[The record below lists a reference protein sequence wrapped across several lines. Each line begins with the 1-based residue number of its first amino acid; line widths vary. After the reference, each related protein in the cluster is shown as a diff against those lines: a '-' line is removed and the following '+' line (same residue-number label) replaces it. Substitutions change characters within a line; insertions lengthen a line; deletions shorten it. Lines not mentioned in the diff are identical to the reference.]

1 MLTYATIAAG
11 SGAGGRALA
20 EYLLQ
25 TLPAERADL
34 ANYYQRGMR
43 PDLAGSLG
51 DDTFAVEATL
61 LVKQGVML
69 DELPDALAASVQRR
83 HVGGVERYLA
93 GERDVSETVSMAQL
107 AEWVVTSGDPAEASD
122 RVLTR
127 LRESAQDAAEGD
139 RLIRAF
145 QDAKGAALYRR
156 DKVLEAV
163 ERGLYGHS
171 TAEPRRDMHP
181 RLAELLGLN
190 SNRVP
195 SAEEIGHVL
204 SGRRADGEE
213 IGGKSRQ
220 KGTVSLA
227 NALGLDAMRPPTP
240 EKMSHIL
247 DGRRAD
253 GAPIAGPGTETA
265 RQRFLTL
272 MGVKAGEPGQDQV
285 SHLMAGRMA
294 DGNAVDAD
302 AYRRGVEASKARVAA
317 VDLTFSADKSLSIAW
332 ALAPTEAERN
342 ILAQA
347 HKDAVASTMAVIAD
361 ELGHARRGKAGSG
374 GTEAGHITWL
384 GFDHYASRPVVP
396 VARTDA
402 EGSAYTQFMSVGA
415 AGDPAL
421 HSHMLVPSVVITD
434 TGRVGSL
441 DLDTMAG
448 KTHSWGAFYQA
459 FLATNLKRLGVEVG
473 LDERTGA
480 ARLMAVPE
488 NVRDA
493 FSKRTK
499 DGAEAAREFAASQG
513 KDWDSLTDKQKVG
526 LVHASTQGRRRAKD
540 AAGGS
545 EEDRVADF
553 GAWERQAAT
562 MQYAHKSVLGTT
574 PPPAPS
580 RDDRLEGAY
589 QTALRL
595 LDTVFV
601 GTAKVDGEKLREIA
615 ARGLITTSI
624 QDVADVKSIT
634 RAFATRGVRQD
645 GRDVALIWGEDPA
658 VRGKARIGVTTTLHE
673 AQEAGVVTRLREAA
687 GDRSAAL
694 SRRAIEAAVKRSGL
708 SFEGEHGRAQRAA
721 IDALGMGGGFAA
733 FIGAA
738 GAGKSS
744 VLRPL
749 VDAWRED
756 GKRVFGTALGNN
768 QTDSLEDA
776 GIRAADRAALD
787 PFLRKAA
794 AGKLALDRDSVVVIE
809 EVGRVGTRQ
818 LGELMRLQG
827 ERGFKVV
834 AVGDPEQLQSIEAG
848 HVVTLMRRA
857 LGEGAIPEIATTLRQ
872 RTDEEKATTGLFR
885 EGRAAEAVERK
896 RADGTAILVAG
907 DHRAV
912 VERVAALWRER
923 LDGGAE
929 VTVSAPTNA
938 DARAVALS
946 IREQR
951 RAMGQ
956 VGADLVT
963 LDATSRSR
971 YNPGV
976 GEDYDMRLAVGDRVR
991 LYERATATFT
1001 VADSS
1006 GHTTHGN
1013 IGNNGSVLE
1022 VRSIAPDGLTLRN
1035 GAGREGLVRWDTLR
1049 DGESGRIRLGWGDAL
1064 TIDAAQGSTV
1074 GRHIL
1079 AMPSGSAG
1087 VNGYQGYT
1095 AGSRHRDETL
1105 IVVGEA
1111 AERREI
1117 TAKRPRGD
1125 FRPIN
1130 EGDVWDNVARNLSRK
1145 PERSSA
1151 LAFLDRAANVRR
1163 GTVRTFQGE
1172 LERMERREAEGKAST
1187 AGAKARGQASATREA
1202 LRRRRAA
1209 AQDTAARP
1217 AMTARARLAEAA
1229 RRVLPVLDRAR
1240 ETARKLREMAGRAS
1254 RAPGHAWEQRRLARG
1269 AGRRR

>member
-25 TLPAERADL
+25 TLPAEQADL

-43 PDLAGSLG
+43 PELAGSLG

-83 HVGGVERYLA
+83 HAGVVERYLA
-93 GERDVSETVSMAQL
+93 GERDVSETADMARL
-107 AEWVVTSGDPAEASD
+107 AEWVVTSSNPDAESE

-127 LRESAQDAAEGD
+127 LREGARDAAEGD
-139 RLIRAF
+139 RLVHAF
-145 QDAKGAALYRR
+145 QDAKSAAHYRR

-171 TAEPRRDMHP
+171 TAEPRRNMHP

-227 NALGLDAMRPPTP
+227 DALGLDAMRPPTP
-240 EKMSHIL
+240 EEMRHIL
-247 DGRRAD
+247 DGRRTD

-272 MGVKAGEPGQDQV
+272 LGLRAGEAGQDQV
-285 SHLMAGRMA
+285 NHLMAGRMA
-294 DGNAVDAD
+294 DGSAVDAD
-302 AYRRGVEASKARVAA
+302 AYRRGVEASKARIAA

-342 ILAQA
+342 MLAQA

-361 ELGHARRGKAGSG
+361 ELGHTRRGKAGSG

-402 EGSAYTQFMSVGA
+402 EGSPYTQFMSFGA

-421 HSHMLVPSVVITD
+421 HSHMLVPSVVMTD

-459 FLATNLKRLGVEVG
+459 FLATNLKRLGVEVE

-480 ARLMAVPE
+480 ARLAAIPE
-488 NVRDA
+488 DMRNV

-499 DGAEAAREFAASQG
+499 DGTDAAREYAANQG
-513 KDWDSLTDKQKVG
+513 KDWDSLTERQKVG
-526 LVHASTQGRRRAKD
+526 LVHASTQGRRQAKD
-540 AAGGS
+540 AAAGS

-562 MQYAHKSVLGTT
+562 MGYAHKSVLGAAL
-574 PPPAPS
+574 PPATS
-580 RDDRLEGAY
+580 RNERLEGAY

-601 GTAKVDGEKLREIA
+601 GTAKIDGEKLREIA

-624 QDVADVKSIT
+624 EDVADVKAIT

-658 VRGKARIGVTTTLHE
+658 VRGKARVGVTTTLHE
-673 AQEAGVVTRLREAA
+673 AQEIEVVTRLLEAA
-687 GDRSAAL
+687 GDRSASL
-694 SRRAIEAAVKRSGL
+694 SKRAVEAAVRRSGL

-721 IDALGMGGGFAA
+721 IDVLGTGGRFAA

-776 GIRAADRAALD
+776 GIKTADRAALD
-787 PFLRKAA
+787 PFLRRAA

-834 AVGDPEQLQSIEAG
+834 AIGDPEQLQSIEAG

-857 LGEGAIPEIATTLRQ
+857 LGEDAIPEIATTLRQ
-872 RTDEEKATTGLFR
+872 RTDEEKVTTSLFR
-885 EGRAAEAVERK
+885 EGRAGEAIERK
-896 RADGTAILVAG
+896 RTDGTAILVAG
-907 DHRAV
+907 DHKAA

-923 LDGGAE
+923 VEGDAE
-929 VTVSAPTNA
+929 MTVSAPTNA
-938 DARAVALS
+938 DARAVALA

-963 LDATSRSR
+963 VDATSRSR

-976 GEDYDMRLAVGDRVR
+976 GEDYDMQLAVGDRVR

-1001 VADSS
+1001 AADGS
-1006 GHTTHGN
+1006 GRTTHGN

-1022 VRSIAPDGLTLRN
+1022 VRGIAPQGLTLRN

-1105 IVVGEA
+1105 IVVGDA

-1117 TAKRPRGD
+1117 TARRPRGD
-1125 FRPIN
+1125 FRPIG

-1163 GTVRTFQGE
+1163 GTVRVFEGE
-1172 LERMERREAEGKAST
+1172 LERMERRQAEGNAPT
-1187 AGAKARGQASATREA
+1187 AEAKARGQATAASETV
-1202 LRRRRAA
+1202 RRRRSA
-1209 AQDTAARP
+1209 AQDMAAHP
-1217 AMTARARLAEAA
+1217 ARSARARLAEAA
-1229 RRVLPVLDRAR
+1229 LRIRPALDRAR
-1240 ETARKLREMAGRAS
+1240 EAARKLREMAER
-1254 RAPGHAWEQRRLARG
+1254 ARG
-1269 AGRRR
+1269 ASRGTWERRQHGRRAGR